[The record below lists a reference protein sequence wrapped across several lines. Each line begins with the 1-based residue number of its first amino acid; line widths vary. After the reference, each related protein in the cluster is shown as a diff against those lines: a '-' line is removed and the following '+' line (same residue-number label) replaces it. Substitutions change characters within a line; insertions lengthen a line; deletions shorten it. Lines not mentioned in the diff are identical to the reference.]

1 MVMHHPVIRKPGS
14 FPVPPNIPDH
24 EAMLRTFGW
33 EEIERELDWLPGGG
47 LNIAYEAIDRHCE
60 HGRADKP
67 AMLWE
72 GKGGETESYTYD
84 DMRRQTNRFAN
95 VLAGL
100 GVAKGE
106 RVFTFMERVPEIYFT
121 FFGALKAGCV
131 IGPLFSAFGPD
142 PVRDRLENSGATVLV
157 TQPDLRKK
165 IAAILPQ
172 LPALKHVIVVSR

>member
-1 MVMHHPVIRKPGS
+1 MVMHHPVIHKPGS

-24 EAMLRTFGW
+24 EAMRRTFGW

-47 LNIAYEAIDRHCE
+47 LNVAYEAIDRHCA

-72 GKGGETESYTYD
+72 GKGGETEQYTYD

-100 GVAKGE
+100 GVARRSCGVQPGLVE
-106 RVFTFMERVPEIYFT
+106 RASTDGRTRNESRLRAEL
-121 FFGALKAGCV
+121 ALQVAVKCAHDSV
-131 IGPLFSAFGPD
+131 S
-142 PVRDRLENSGATVLV
+142 
-157 TQPDLRKK
+157 
-165 IAAILPQ
+165 
-172 LPALKHVIVVSR
+172 LPAEVWRAVTGPPRIVHR